1 VRRSSTRPGDLPVRW
16 IDIIEVSHERGALR
30 EVYMSDELYKRILD
44 SIYDGVYLVDPDRRI
59 TYWNSGAERITGY
72 RPDEAMGRRC
82 QDNFLV
88 HLDGQGN
95 SLCHDGCPLSWT
107 MANERPLETE
117 VYLQHR
123 DGYRVPISVR
133 ASPIRDGTGRVVGA
147 VEVFS
152 DNSRVA
158 AMTDLNKELQQ
169 LSLLDHSTEVG
180 NRRFLEQQ
188 LMARLDEQDRYG
200 WRIGVLFVDVDNLK
214 EINDRNDHIVGD
226 RVIRMVARTL
236 VNGIRSFDIVG
247 RWGGDEFV
255 VLIVN
260 VDEGQLH
267 AVGEKLR
274 RLIES
279 SGFTEGGV
287 TIHVTISVGGVLAAA
302 GENPEAVIRR
312 ADRLMLASKTA
323 GRNRVIIGDLPGP
336 G

>member
-1 VRRSSTRPGDLPVRW
+1 MGD
-16 IDIIEVSHERGALR
+16 D
-30 EVYMSDELYKRILD
+30 LYKLILD
-44 SIYDGVYLVDPDRRI
+44 SLYDGVYLVDLDRRT

-72 RPDEAMGRRC
+72 RPDEAVGRRC

-88 HLDGQGN
+88 HLDDRGN
-95 SLCHDGCPLSWT
+95 SLCLNGCPLSST
-107 MANERPLETE
+107 MANGQPLEVE
-117 VYLQHR
+117 VYLQHK

-133 ASPIRDGTGRVVGA
+133 AAPIRDGTGRVVGA

-152 DNSRVA
+152 DNSRIA
-158 AMTDLNKELQQ
+158 AMTDLIKELRQ

-188 LMARLDEQDRYG
+188 LIARLNEQDRYG
-200 WRIGVLFVDVDNLK
+200 WRVGVLFVDIDHFK

-226 RVIRMVARTL
+226 RVIKMVARTL
-236 VNGIRSFDIVG
+236 ANGIRSFDIVG

-260 VDEGQLH
+260 VDEEQLH
-267 AVGEKLR
+267 TVSEKLR
-274 RLIES
+274 RLIEN
-279 SGFTEGGV
+279 SGFTEGGETIRV
-287 TIHVTISVGGVLAAA
+287 TVSVGGVLAVA
-302 GENPEAVIRR
+302 GENPDEVIRR

-323 GRNRVIIGDLPGP
+323 GRNRVTIGDLPGP

>member
-1 VRRSSTRPGDLPVRW
+1 MGD
-16 IDIIEVSHERGALR
+16 D
-30 EVYMSDELYKRILD
+30 LYKRILD
-44 SIYDGVYLVDPDRRI
+44 SLYDGVYLVDLDCRT

-72 RPDEAMGRRC
+72 RPDEAVGRRC

-88 HLDGQGN
+88 HLDDRGN
-95 SLCHDGCPLSWT
+95 SLCLNGCPLSST
-107 MANERPLETE
+107 MANGQPLEVE
-117 VYLQHR
+117 VYLQHK

-133 ASPIRDGTGRVVGA
+133 AAPIRDGTGRVVGA

-152 DNSRVA
+152 DNSRIA
-158 AMTDLNKELQQ
+158 AMTDLIKELRQ

-188 LMARLDEQDRYG
+188 LIARLNEQDRYG
-200 WRIGVLFVDVDNLK
+200 WRVGVLFVDIDHFK

-226 RVIRMVARTL
+226 RVIKMVARTL
-236 VNGIRSFDIVG
+236 ANGIRSFDIVG

-260 VDEGQLH
+260 VDEEQLH
-267 AVGEKLR
+267 TVSEKLR
-274 RLIES
+274 RLIEN
-279 SGFTEGGV
+279 SGFTEGGETIRV
-287 TIHVTISVGGVLAAA
+287 TVSVGGVLAVA
-302 GENPEAVIRR
+302 GENPDEVIRR

-323 GRNRVIIGDLPGP
+323 GRNRVTIGDLPGP

>member
-1 VRRSSTRPGDLPVRW
+1 MCDDR
-16 IDIIEVSHERGALR
+16 
-30 EVYMSDELYKRILD
+30 YKQILD
-44 SIYDGVYLVDPDRRI
+44 SLYDGVYLVDPDRRI

-72 RPDEAMGRRC
+72 PADDAVGRRC

-88 HLDGQGN
+88 HVDDKGN
-95 SLCHDGCPLSWT
+95 SLCLNGCPLSWT
-107 MANERPLETE
+107 MSSGQPLETE

-123 DGYRVPISVR
+123 DGYRVPITVR
-133 ASPIRDGTGRVVGA
+133 TSPLRDGTGSVVGA

-158 AMTDLNKELQQ
+158 ATTDLDKELRH
-169 LSLLDHSTEVG
+169 LSLLDPLTEVG
-180 NRRFLEQQ
+180 NRRYLEQQ
-188 LMARLDEQDRYG
+188 LMARLDEQNRYG
-200 WRIGVLFVDVDNLK
+200 WRVGVLFVDVDRFK

-226 RVIRMVARTL
+226 RVIRMVARGL

-260 VDEGQLH
+260 VDEEQLH

-279 SGFTEGGV
+279 SGFTEGGETIRV
-287 TIHVTISVGGVLAAA
+287 TVSIGGVLAAA

-323 GRNRVIIGDLPGP
+323 GRNRVTIGDLPGP

>member
-1 VRRSSTRPGDLPVRW
+1 MGD
-16 IDIIEVSHERGALR
+16 D
-30 EVYMSDELYKRILD
+30 LYKRILD
-44 SIYDGVYLVDPDRRI
+44 SLYDGVYLVDLDRRT

-72 RPDEAMGRRC
+72 RPDEAVGRRC

-88 HLDGQGN
+88 HLDVRGN
-95 SLCHDGCPLSWT
+95 SLCIHGCPLSST
-107 MANERPLETE
+107 MANGQPLEVE
-117 VYLQHR
+117 VYLQHK
-123 DGYRVPISVR
+123 DGYRIPISVR
-133 ASPIRDGTGRVVGA
+133 AAPIRDGTGRVVGA

-152 DNSRVA
+152 DNSRIA
-158 AMTDLNKELQQ
+158 AMTDLIKELRQ

-188 LMARLDEQDRYG
+188 LIARLNEQDRYG
-200 WRIGVLFVDVDNLK
+200 WRVGVLFVDIDHFK

-236 VNGIRSFDIVG
+236 ANGIRSFDIVG

-260 VDEGQLH
+260 VDEEQLH
-267 AVGEKLR
+267 TVSEKLR
-274 RLIES
+274 RLIEN
-279 SGFTEGGV
+279 SGFTEGGKTIRV
-287 TIHVTISVGGVLAAA
+287 TVSVGGVLAAA

-323 GRNRVIIGDLPGP
+323 GRNRVTIGDLPGP
-336 G
+336 D

>member
-1 VRRSSTRPGDLPVRW
+1 
-16 IDIIEVSHERGALR
+16 
-30 EVYMSDELYKRILD
+30 MSDDLYKRILD

-88 HLDGQGN
+88 HLDEQGN
-95 SLCHDGCPLSWT
+95 SLCLDGCPLSWT
-107 MANERPLETE
+107 MANGQPLETE
-117 VYLQHR
+117 VYLQHK

-133 ASPIRDGTGRVVGA
+133 ATPIRDGAGRVVGA
-147 VEVFS
+147 VEIFS

-158 AMTDLNKELQQ
+158 AMTELNKELRQ
-169 LSLLDHSTEVG
+169 LSLLDPLTEVG

-200 WRIGVLFVDVDNLK
+200 WRVGVLFVDVDHFK

-247 RWGGDEFV
+247 RWGG
-255 VLIVN
+255 
-260 VDEGQLH
+260 
-267 AVGEKLR
+267 R
-274 RLIES
+274 
-279 SGFTEGGV
+279 
-287 TIHVTISVGGVLAAA
+287 
-302 GENPEAVIRR
+302 
-312 ADRLMLASKTA
+312 
-323 GRNRVIIGDLPGP
+323 
-336 G
+336 

>member
-1 VRRSSTRPGDLPVRW
+1 MGND
-16 IDIIEVSHERGALR
+16 
-30 EVYMSDELYKRILD
+30 LYKRILD
-44 SIYDGVYLVDPDRRI
+44 SLYDGVYLVDPNRRI

-72 RPDEAMGRRC
+72 RADEAVGQRC

-88 HLDGQGN
+88 HLDDKGN
-95 SLCHDGCPLSWT
+95 SLCLNGCQLSWT
-107 MANERPLETE
+107 MANGQPLEAE

-133 ASPIRDGTGRVVGA
+133 TAPILDGTGRVVGA
-147 VEVFS
+147 VEIFS
-152 DNSRVA
+152 ANSRVA
-158 AMTDLNKELQQ
+158 ALTELNKELRQ
-169 LSLLDHSTEVG
+169 LSLLDPLTEIG

-188 LMARLDEQDRYG
+188 LMARLNEQDRYG
-200 WRIGVLFVDVDNLK
+200 WRVGVLFVDIDHFK

-236 VNGIRSFDIVG
+236 VNGIRSFDVVG

-260 VDEGQLH
+260 VDEEQLH

-279 SGFTEGGV
+279 SGFTEGGETIRV
-287 TIHVTISVGGVLAAA
+287 TVSVGGVLATVDESA
-302 GENPEAVIRR
+302 EAVIRR
-312 ADRLMLASKTA
+312 ADRFMLASKTA
-323 GRNRVIIGDLPGP
+323 GRNRVTNAIPG
-336 G
+336 

>member
-1 VRRSSTRPGDLPVRW
+1 MRD
-16 IDIIEVSHERGALR
+16 D
-30 EVYMSDELYKRILD
+30 LYKRILD
-44 SIYDGVYLVDPDRRI
+44 SLHDGVYFVDPDRRI

-72 RPDEAMGRRC
+72 RADEAVGKRC

-88 HLDGQGN
+88 HVNDKGD
-95 SLCHDGCPLSWT
+95 SLCLDGCPLSRT
-107 MANERPLETE
+107 MADGHPQEAE
-117 VYLQHR
+117 VYLQHK
-123 DGYRVPISVR
+123 DGFRVPISVR
-133 ASPIRDGTGRVVGA
+133 AVPIRDGTGRVAGA

-158 AMTDLNKELQQ
+158 AMTELAKELRQ
-169 LSLLDHSTEVG
+169 LSLLDPLTEVG
-180 NRRFLEQQ
+180 NRRFIDQQ
-188 LMARLDEQDRYG
+188 LLARLNEQDRYG
-200 WRIGVLFVDVDNLK
+200 WRVGVLFVDVDHFK

-226 RVIRMVARTL
+226 RVVRMVARTL

-260 VDEGQLH
+260 VDEEQLRT
-267 AVGEKLR
+267 VGENLR

-279 SGFTEGGV
+279 SGFAEGGETIRV
-287 TIHVTISVGGVLAAA
+287 TVSVGGVLATA

-312 ADRLMLASKTA
+312 ADRLMLASKAA
-323 GRNRVIIGDLPGP
+323 GRNRVTTEELPDP

>member
-1 VRRSSTRPGDLPVRW
+1 
-16 IDIIEVSHERGALR
+16 
-30 EVYMSDELYKRILD
+30 MSDELYKRILD

-59 TYWNSGAERITGY
+59 IYWNSGAERITGY
-72 RPDEAMGRRC
+72 RADEAMGRRC

-88 HLDGQGN
+88 HLDEQGN

-107 MANERPLETE
+107 MANEQPLETE

-152 DNSRVA
+152 DNSRIA

-188 LMARLDEQDRYG
+188 LMARLNEQDRYG
-200 WRIGVLFVDVDNLK
+200 WRVGVLFVDVDNLK

-236 VNGIRSFDIVG
+236 VNGIRSFDTVG

-260 VDEGQLH
+260 VDERQLH
-267 AVGEKLR
+267 DVGEKLR

-279 SGFTEGGV
+279 SGLTEGEETIQV
-287 TIHVTISVGGVLAAA
+287 TVSVGGVLAAA

-323 GRNRVIIGDLPGP
+323 GRNRVTIGDLPGP

>member
-1 VRRSSTRPGDLPVRW
+1 
-16 IDIIEVSHERGALR
+16 
-30 EVYMSDELYKRILD
+30 MSDELYKRILD

-59 TYWNSGAERITGY
+59 IYWNSGAERITGY
-72 RPDEAMGRRC
+72 RADEAMGRRC

-88 HLDGQGN
+88 HLDEQGN

-107 MANERPLETE
+107 MANEQPLETE

-152 DNSRVA
+152 DNSRIA

-188 LMARLDEQDRYG
+188 LMARLNEQDRYG
-200 WRIGVLFVDVDNLK
+200 WRVGVLFVDVDNLK

-236 VNGIRSFDIVG
+236 VNGIRSFDTVG

-260 VDEGQLH
+260 VDERQLH

-279 SGFTEGGV
+279 SGFTEGADTV
-287 TIHVTISVGGVLAAA
+287 HVTISVGGVLAAA

-323 GRNRVIIGDLPGP
+323 GRNRVTVGDLPGP

>member
-1 VRRSSTRPGDLPVRW
+1 MGD
-16 IDIIEVSHERGALR
+16 D
-30 EVYMSDELYKRILD
+30 LYKRILD
-44 SIYDGVYLVDPDRRI
+44 NLYDGVYFVDPDRRI

-72 RPDEAMGRRC
+72 RPDEAVGRRC
-82 QDNFLV
+82 QDGFLV
-88 HLDGQGN
+88 HVDDRGN
-95 SLCHDGCPLSWT
+95 SLCLNGCPLSST
-107 MANERPLETE
+107 MANGRPLETE
-117 VYLQHR
+117 IYLQHK
-123 DGYRVPISVR
+123 DGYRVPIHVR
-133 ASPIRDGTGRVVGA
+133 ATPIRDGTGCVVGA

-158 AMTDLNKELQQ
+158 AISDLNKELRQ
-169 LSLLDHSTEVG
+169 LSLLDPLTEVG

-200 WRIGVLFVDVDNLK
+200 WRVGVLFVDVDHFK

-267 AVGEKLR
+267 TVSEKLR

-279 SGFTEGGV
+279 SGFTEGGETIRV
-287 TIHVTISVGGVLAAA
+287 TVSIGGVLAAA
-302 GENPEAVIRR
+302 GENPEAVVRR
-312 ADRLMLASKTA
+312 ADRLMLASKSA
-323 GRNRVIIGDLPGP
+323 GRNRATIGDLAEPG
-336 G
+336 

>member
-1 VRRSSTRPGDLPVRW
+1 MGD
-16 IDIIEVSHERGALR
+16 D
-30 EVYMSDELYKRILD
+30 LYKRILD
-44 SIYDGVYLVDPDRRI
+44 SLYDGVYLVDLDRRT

-72 RPDEAMGRRC
+72 RPDEAVGRRC

-88 HLDGQGN
+88 HLDDRGN
-95 SLCHDGCPLSWT
+95 SLCLNGCPLSST
-107 MANERPLETE
+107 MANGQPLEVE
-117 VYLQHR
+117 VYLQHK

-133 ASPIRDGTGRVVGA
+133 AAPIRDGTGRVVGA

-152 DNSRVA
+152 DNSRIA
-158 AMTDLNKELQQ
+158 AMTDLIKELRQ

-188 LMARLDEQDRYG
+188 LIARLNEQDRYG
-200 WRIGVLFVDVDNLK
+200 WRVGVLFVDIDHFK

-226 RVIRMVARTL
+226 RVIKMVAWTL
-236 VNGIRSFDIVG
+236 ANGIRSFDIVG

-260 VDEGQLH
+260 VDEEQLH
-267 AVGEKLR
+267 TVSEKLR
-274 RLIES
+274 RLIEN
-279 SGFTEGGV
+279 SGFTEGGETIRV
-287 TIHVTISVGGVLAAA
+287 TVSVGGVLAAA

-323 GRNRVIIGDLPGP
+323 GRNRVTIGGLPGP